1 MRNLTIVGAQFGD
14 EGKGK
19 IIDFLSSY
27 FDIGVRFN
35 GGENAGHTVVN
46 SGKQVKFHLIPASF
60 FGVKTLVLANGVV
73 LNLEKLYSEIRELS
87 TISKFPDLFISKLAH
102 IVTPAHFKRDSLLEG
117 VRGKSQIGTT
127 LKGIGP
133 AYESKYGRYG
143 IRIIDLLQDDVY
155 EKFNLLS
162 QIYNIQISK
171 EEIEKIIGIAREF
184 SGNLIDTADFLLENI
199 ERGKKILF
207 EAAQGTF
214 IDIEFGTYPYVTSSH
229 TISGGVTVGTG
240 LPPKYIDKVMGVAKS
255 YITRVGE
262 GYFPTEIFGNEAE
275 ELRKLGWEYG
285 ATTGRP
291 RRVGYFDIP
300 MLRKSAKLN
309 GFDYIALTK
318 VDVLGKFK
326 KIKLAISYEVNG
338 SEVKEYDPLLKVDKV
353 NYEEFKP
360 WDDNPN
366 NLEKFIDFIESEI
379 KIPIPIVGNGEDRD
393 KIIVREKIY

>member
-1 MRNLTIVGAQFGD
+1 
-14 EGKGK
+14 
-19 IIDFLSSY
+19 
-27 FDIGVRFN
+27 
-35 GGENAGHTVVN
+35 
-46 SGKQVKFHLIPASF
+46 
-60 FGVKTLVLANGVV
+60 
-73 LNLEKLYSEIRELS
+73 
-87 TISKFPDLFISKLAH
+87 
-102 IVTPAHFKRDSLLEG
+102 
-117 VRGKSQIGTT
+117 
-127 LKGIGP
+127 
-133 AYESKYGRYG
+133 
-143 IRIIDLLQDDVY
+143 
-155 EKFNLLS
+155 
-162 QIYNIQISK
+162 
-171 EEIEKIIGIAREF
+171 
-184 SGNLIDTADFLLENI
+184 
-199 ERGKKILF
+199 
-207 EAAQGTF
+207 
-214 IDIEFGTYPYVTSSH
+214 
-229 TISGGVTVGTG
+229 
-240 LPPKYIDKVMGVAKS
+240 MGVAKS

-326 KIKLAISYEVNG
+326 KIKVAISYEVNG